1 MLNFLSKKIFGS
13 SNDRVIKKILPL
25 VDKVNELEK
34 IYEKLADDQ
43 ILNKTQELRQQV
55 KNGKPLDDIIPDA
68 FSNVREAA
76 KRSLGQRHYDVQI
89 IGGIVL
95 HRGMIAEMKT
105 GEGKTLVSTLA
116 AYLNSLQNN
125 SVHIVTVNDYL
136 AKRDS
141 EWMGVVYEKLGL
153 KTGYIVNGMDESERK
168 KAYSSDITY
177 GTNNEFGFDYLR
189 DNMKFSKD
197 QLVQSDFSYAIIDE
211 VDSILIDEARTPLII
226 SGSAEQSSALYKIVD
241 RIIARLDSQDYEKDE
256 KSKSVV
262 LKDNAIE
269 KLEGFYKKEK
279 LLTTGS
285 LYDINNVTL
294 LHHTNQSLKA
304 RYIFEKDKDYLV
316 QDKKV
321 LIVDEFTGRAME
333 GRRFS
338 EGLHQAIEAKE
349 DLEVQV
355 ENQTL
360 ASITYQNYF
369 RLYKKLSGMTGTAK
383 TEADEFFDIYKLE
396 VVEVPTNKNM
406 IRIDH
411 EDEIYRTLN
420 EKYDAIVNLVE
431 ECINKNQP
439 CLVGTVSI
447 EKSESLSKIFKKK
460 GINHQV
466 LNAKNHLKE
475 AEIIAHA
482 GKPGTVTIAT
492 NMAGRGTDIKLGGA
506 EDSENLEK
514 EMKVSKDSGG
524 LYIIGTERH
533 ESRRIDNQLRGRS
546 GRQGDPGSS
555 KFFLSLEDDL
565 MRIFGSEKLDSVL
578 KTLGLADG
586 ESIQHPWI
594 TKALERAQKKVEA
607 RNFEIRKS
615 LLRFDDV
622 MNEQRKIIY
631 DQRKEII
638 NDKEIDTLVFDMRD
652 ASVDDLVDREISD
665 LNELNPEKK
674 KKIIDYCKQNLNVDL
689 NFEKILSANPQIED
703 IKNEII
709 KMSDKNINLKKT
721 QYSDELFAYAQ
732 KSILLQMI
740 DKCWKE
746 HLLSLDHLRQGIS
759 LRAYGQKDPLNEY
772 KQEAF
777 IMFEE
782 MMEQIRFNI
791 TKIISFVEIKT
802 EASTPQSSE
811 LQASQDHEKDCLE
824 GQGNSKIPRNAICP
838 RTGKKYKRCCGKI

>member
-34 IYEKLADDQ
+34 TYEKLTDDQ
-43 ILNKTQELRQQV
+43 ILNKTEELRQQV

-279 LLTTGS
+279 LLTTGN

-406 IRIDH
+406 IRVDH

-506 EDSENLEK
+506 EESENLEK

-802 EASTPQSSE
+802 ESE
-811 LQASQDHEKDCLE
+811 QLGREQQEEIKE
-824 GQGNSKIPRNAICP
+824 RKVPRNAKCP
-838 RTGKKYKRCCGKI
+838 CGSGKKYKHCCGKI